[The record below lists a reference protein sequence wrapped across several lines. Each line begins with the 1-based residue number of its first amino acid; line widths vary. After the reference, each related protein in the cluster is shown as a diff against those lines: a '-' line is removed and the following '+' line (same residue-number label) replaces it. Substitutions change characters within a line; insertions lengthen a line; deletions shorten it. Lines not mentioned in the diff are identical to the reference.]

1 MIRLTASRYYLS
13 STLDSALPILFNKF
27 NRNGLQKL
35 ESQRKMSGV
44 EKFSLPKRYG
54 ESSPSVW

>member
-13 STLDSALPILFNKF
+13 STLDSALPILFNQF
-27 NRNGLQKL
+27 NRKV